1 MAAAG
6 PAALLRRWET
16 GIGLNKMYK
25 AKGNHC
31 PFVSIVA
38 VGLLAGGVLRA
49 QDERVDAENCHD
61 SPLITRMPGSKILNC
76 DHKEF
81 EQVKVRT
88 GTNKDNEAIEK
99 TIEGEYWSWEYGVR
113 EGVGDFQVFRN
124 FETALRR
131 AGWTIDWSDTPGVGQ
146 IIAHKGGTWCVIEVN
161 GSYKQTI
168 LTVKA
173 MQQEV
178 AADASQIQD
187 ELSKT
192 GHMAIYGIQFET
204 GKAAILPASEGV
216 LAEVQKMLE
225 QNESWRIRIEGH
237 TDNVGQKAANQTL
250 SDKRAQAVM
259 GWLLA
264 HGIDASRLTAKGYGD
279 NKPVA
284 DNGAEEGRAKNRRV
298 ELAKM

>member
-1 MAAAG
+1 
-6 PAALLRRWET
+6 
-16 GIGLNKMYK
+16 MYR
-25 AKGNHC
+25 AIFSHSQ
-31 PFVSIVA
+31 FTSIVA
-38 VGLLAGGVLRA
+38 AGLLASGVLLA

-61 SPLITRMPGSKILNC
+61 SPLIARMPGSKINGC

-81 EQVKVRT
+81 EQVKVRM
-88 GTNKDNEAIEK
+88 GTNKDGEAIEK
-99 TIEGEYWSWEYGVR
+99 TLEGEYWYSDYGNR
-113 EGVGDFQVFRN
+113 EGVSEIQVFRN

-131 AGWTIDWSDTPGVGQ
+131 AGWTIDWSESPGR
-146 IIAHKGGTWCVIEVN
+146 ITAHKAGTWYILEEN
-161 GSYKQTI
+161 GSNTYFQTI

-178 AADASQIQD
+178 TADASQIQD

-204 GKAAILPASEGV
+204 GKSAILPASEGV
-216 LAEVQKMLE
+216 LEEVQKMLE
-225 QNESWRIRIEGH
+225 QNESWKIRIEGH

-279 NKPVA
+279 AKPVA
-284 DNGAEEGRAKNRRV
+284 DNATEEGRAKNRRV